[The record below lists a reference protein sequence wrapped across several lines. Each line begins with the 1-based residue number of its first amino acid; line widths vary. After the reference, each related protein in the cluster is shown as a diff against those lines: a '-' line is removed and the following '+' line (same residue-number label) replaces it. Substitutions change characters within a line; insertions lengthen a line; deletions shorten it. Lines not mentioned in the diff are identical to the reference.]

1 MRTNNNYYRALAIM
15 DRIEEIREE
24 KQIGKT
30 IFGKKLGYTRQYYYS
45 SYDNCRC
52 IKIRTL
58 NTMAKALDISI
69 EYLLT
74 GKNKQPYKHTDI
86 NFDLIKNTK
95 IKKLPN
101 YLQSIRSYLRKGRC
115 KDLNTKSLFEFEQY
129 SKIPAIK
136 LIGGE

>member
-24 KQIGKT
+24 KGIGKT
-30 IFGKKLGYTRQYYYS
+30 IVGKTLGYSRQYYYS
-45 SYDNCRC
+45 AYDNCRC
-52 IKIRTL
+52 LKVKTLDRIAKI
-58 NTMAKALDISI
+58 LDVSL

-74 GKNKQPYKHTDI
+74 GKNKEPYKKIDI

-101 YLQSIRSYLRKGRC
+101 YLQSTRSYLRSGRC
-115 KDLNTKSLFEFEQY
+115 TDLNTKSLFEFEEY

-136 LIGGE
+136 LIGG